1 MTIFFSKS
9 NDEHDGR
16 QKEVGKDKKYLR
28 ESKKEFLIGFVIK
41 SVFSTIKIHRLGTL
55 WGHFKKLQISQIK
68 LFL

>member
-9 NDEHDGR
+9 NDERDGR

-28 ESKKEFLIGFVIK
+28 VSKKEFLTRFVIK
-41 SVFSTIKIHRLGTL
+41 SVFITMIIYLLVTL